1 MKALSP
7 QDFMKWFFA
16 GGCSLAIHAVVITL
30 FVLMGG
36 PGRATPADP
45 LDAGAS
51 VVSTPSQKPPT
62 DVPPPDLGLG
72 APEEPKPAPPPA
84 RPAARPRPSRA
95 ASRPSRSVS
104 SNATTVSLAD
114 AEETPFSATGTPVKN
129 TASASTDAPKTRNYT
144 VKPGDNLTRLARD
157 CGSTNAEL
165 AKLNGVDEKTLANL
179 KVGQVIKLKAKE

>member
-1 MKALSP
+1 
-7 QDFMKWFFA
+7 MKWLFA
-16 GGCSLAIHAVVITL
+16 GGCSLAIHVVVIVI

-36 PGRATPADP
+36 SGRATPADP
-45 LDAGAS
+45 LDAEAS
-51 VVSTPSQKPPT
+51 VVSTPTQEPST

-72 APEEPKPAPPPA
+72 APEEPKSPPPPPA
-84 RPAARPRPSRA
+84 RPAAAARPARNATRPSR
-95 ASRPSRSVS
+95 PVNN
-104 SNATTVSLAD
+104 NATTVSLAD

-129 TASASTDAPKTRNYT
+129 TASASTGAPKTRNYT

-179 KVGQVIKLKAKE
+179 KVGQVIKLKVKE